1 MKTANEIKN
10 LLQAAL
16 EKYESDYTYVG
27 IRFEDKER
35 TIGEIIED
43 ESRHNDDRDDERE
56 FPEFGTEEYDEMET
70 LGGVSAWDLAYIDGL
85 YISSQSQTLTKHAYV
100 ISSDSAMYDDS
111 VVLDDNEIV
120 LVDAE
125 VMEIIF

>member
-16 EKYESDYTYVG
+16 EKYEDDYTFVG
-27 IRFEDKER
+27 VRFEDKER

-43 ESRHNDDRDDERE
+43 ESADNRDREDERE
-56 FPEFGTEEYDEMET
+56 FPEFGTEEYEECDTM
-70 LGGVSAWDLAYIDGL
+70 GGISAWDLASFSDYADQPMYGMA
-85 YISSQSQTLTKHAYV
+85 HAYIIV
-100 ISSDSAMYDDS
+100 SDSHAWTDS
-111 VVLDDNEIV
+111 EMLLDEGEIV